1 MSGTERAAVL
11 IRHSGGGWRAPD
23 VTGYSDEEALEVLLE
38 QTPELLPGPDTGPVA
53 VVRQV
58 YVPETGAV
66 DLFIVGVDG
75 ASRLRSNPL
84 RPTSSDAYV
93 GSPYSPPAAS
103 A

>member
-1 MSGTERAAVL
+1 ML
-11 IRHSGGGWRAPD
+11 IRHSGGGWRAPV
-23 VTGYSDEEALEVLLE
+23 VTAYSDEEALELLPE
-38 QTPELLPGPDTGPVA
+38 QTPELLPGRTPA
-53 VVRQV
+53 RWQVRQV

-84 RPTSSDAYV
+84 RPTSSDVYV
-93 GSPYSPPAAS
+93 GSLYSPPAAS